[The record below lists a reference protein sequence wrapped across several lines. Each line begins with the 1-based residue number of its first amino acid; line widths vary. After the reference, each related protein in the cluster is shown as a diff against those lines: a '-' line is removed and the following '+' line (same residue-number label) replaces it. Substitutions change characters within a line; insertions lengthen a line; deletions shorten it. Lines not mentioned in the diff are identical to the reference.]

1 MIRAILFHGLVILA
15 ILIFSISPII
25 SAMVAGTIA
34 DRYGCDLDEG
44 SIHPCIV
51 NGEDIGDT
59 LYTLGVLGWLAL
71 ATIPLGMI
79 ALAVYIIGVA
89 IFYLVRWLLRRQQK
103 TTTGPMLSP

>member
-1 MIRAILFHGLVILA
+1 MIRAILFHGLVFFA
-15 ILIFSISPII
+15 ILIFSISPFI

-79 ALAVYIIGVA
+79 ALAVYLIGVA
-89 IFYLVRWLLRRQQK
+89 IFYLARWLLRRQRK
-103 TTTGPMLSP
+103 TASGLAPSP